1 MMSKEKA
8 QASEEQLT
16 YANFLGK
23 ATWLSLGLLV
33 ILFFIYISGLLPN
46 IVDFNRI
53 QEFWKL
59 RAADFIHETNAPT
72 GWGWLPLIN
81 HGDMLTYIG
90 IVLLAGLT
98 ILSYLRILPVFL
110 RKKETA
116 FIIMITVEL
125 VVLILAASGLLTS
138 GEH

>member
-1 MMSKEKA
+1 MSKEKA
-8 QASEEQLT
+8 QASEEQLA
-16 YANFLGK
+16 YANFLGT

-33 ILFFIYISGLLPN
+33 ILFFVYISGLLPN
-46 IVDFNRI
+46 IVDFTRI

-59 RAADFIHETNAPT
+59 RADEFIHETNAPT

-81 HGDMLTYIG
+81 HGDMLNFVG

-98 ILSYLRILPVFL
+98 ILSYLRILPLFI

-116 FIIMITVEL
+116 FIVIIIIEL
-125 VVLILAASGLLTS
+125 LVLLMAASGLLAS